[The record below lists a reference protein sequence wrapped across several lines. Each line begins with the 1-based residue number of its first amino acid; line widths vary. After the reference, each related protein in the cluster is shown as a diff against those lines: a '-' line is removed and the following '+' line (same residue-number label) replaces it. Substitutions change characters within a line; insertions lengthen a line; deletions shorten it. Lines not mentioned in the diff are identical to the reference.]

1 MNFYVYILRCTDGS
15 YYVGHTD
22 DLEKRL
28 AAHQRGEIRG
38 YTRSRRPVQL
48 VFHEQFTS
56 REDAFLR
63 ERQLKGWSRRKK
75 EALIRGDWD
84 DITRLSRPHGSTSSP

>member
-1 MNFYVYILRCTDGS
+1 MNFYVYILRCADGS

-38 YTRSRRPVQL
+38 YTHSRRPVQL
-48 VFHEQFTS
+48 VFHEQFPS
-56 REDAFLR
+56 REDVFLR

-84 DITRLSRPHGSTSSP
+84 SLKRLSRAHGSTSSP